1 MDKKEQTRLRV
12 KRYRE
17 KKDSVTLGERYKD
30 SVTPD
35 GTYFKDGIE
44 MVPASY
50 VEGMTGRFLNLPERP
65 RFLTLSDKQ
74 VLDRSAQPS
83 SVSGGIRMRR
93 CNEAGFNFKVSKGI
107 LPDSLK
113 SKMTNIASRTIK
125 I

>member
-30 SVTPD
+30 SVTTD

-50 VEGMTGRFLNLPERP
+50 VEGMTERFLNLPERP
-65 RFLTLSDKQ
+65 RYLTLSDGQ
-74 VLDRSAQPS
+74 VLDRAAQPS
-83 SVSGGIRMRR
+83 SILGGIRMRR
-93 CNEAGFNFKVSKGI
+93 CNEAGFNFKILKGSI
-107 LPDSLK
+107 PNNLKGMMTK
-113 SKMTNIASRTIK
+113 SK
-125 I
+125 